1 MRGGT
6 AAMPEGGLFDQVSIM
21 QRDLIDELQATDTI
35 SVGLVQ
41 DTNGNIVP
49 QTMTMAEI
57 KTMLDA
63 EDKFI
68 EQLGICGI

>member
-1 MRGGT
+1 
-6 AAMPEGGLFDQVSIM
+6 M
-21 QRDLIDELQATDTI
+21 QDA
-35 SVGLVQ
+35 
-41 DTNGNIVP
+41 NGNIVS

-57 KTMLDA
+57 KTMMDA